1 MRISI
6 ECVGCGQCVV
16 FCPCEAISVFGM
28 ASIADNCTLCG
39 ICVPYCPLGAIRED
53 EA

>member
-1 MRISI
+1 MIVNA

-16 FCPCEAISVFGM
+16 FCPSEAISVWGR
-28 ASIADNCTLCG
+28 ASISDNCTRCG
-39 ICVPYCPLGAIRED
+39 VCVPYCPLGAIRED

>member
-1 MRISI
+1 MRIST

-16 FCPCEAISVFGM
+16 FCPSEAISVCGR
-28 ASIADNCTLCG
+28 ASISDNCTQCG
-39 ICVPYCPLGAIRED
+39 ICVPYCPLGAIKED